1 MGMMLL
7 TFNICGVDSTEVWN
21 VSETKRVWSWSHK
34 SLRKFPFTVRCQH
47 RGSEGY
53 SCPWCCYFKSPF
65 TLLGFSL
72 SPVTP
77 LFVVCSACHGYLHHQ
92 AWIPGNEE
100 NFSWL
105 VIQDAK
111 RKMQDLSQA
120 PPANDQIMVAIQ
132 RLGFCSTGRVFV
144 IHPNPEQIRTE
155 KRNSWSMILHFA
167 FFSFE
172 RGTGRDWMEVN
183 KNESHVFHWET
194 KRSFY
199 SQFGILF
206 GKTFECSLWD
216 LKKKK

>member
-1 MGMMLL
+1 MGTMLL

-34 SLRKFPFTVRCQH
+34 SARKFPFTVGCQH

-53 SCPWCCYFKSPF
+53 SCPWCCYFESPF

-167 FFSFE
+167 FFPFE

-183 KNESHVFHWET
+183 KNESHVFHWDT
-194 KRSFY
+194 KHSFY

-206 GKTFECSLWD
+206 GKTLECSLWD
-216 LKKKK
+216 